1 MDSKQHVN
9 CLNFLHLI
17 DFAIAFL
24 EERQNKDGCWK
35 DERVLL
41 SHRITVSN
49 VNSSSS
55 SLSSRS
61 VRSRSSIRVQ
71 SSRPRVTRRLSW
83 QIKLEKAY
91 IAE

>member
-41 SHRITVSN
+41 SHRITVS
-49 VNSSSS
+49 SS

>member
-41 SHRITVSN
+41 SHRITVTVVS
-49 VNSSSS
+49 
-55 SLSSRS
+55 
-61 VRSRSSIRVQ
+61 
-71 SSRPRVTRRLSW
+71 
-83 QIKLEKAY
+83 K
-91 IAE
+91 